1 MSVKQTESKIT
12 ALYERLSRDDDN
24 AGDSNSIVNQKK
36 YLESYAQQR
45 GYTNCRH
52 YTDDGW
58 SGGNFERPAWKQLVA
73 DIEAGKV
80 AHVIVKD
87 MSRAG
92 RDYLQTGFYTEVFFR
107 QHGVHFVAIANSVDS
122 DDQNSNEFAP
132 FLNIM
137 NEWYLRDLSRKQKT
151 AIRVKGESGKPTT
164 NCAIYGYKKDPE
176 NKYHWLIDEEAA
188 AVVRR
193 IFRLTIEGKGP
204 YDIARILFEDKVE
217 TPAVYFGKQGKG
229 IWKSKEEFSNPY
241 NWSGYVVGQILSKPE
256 YMGHT
261 VNFRSHK
268 QSYKDK
274 NAVMNPKEDWLIF
287 EDTHEAIVDRE
298 TWELAQKLRKTPK
311 RIDTLGEANPLTVVK
326 SYCNNRL
333 TVAYNPDAPTPKKWL
348 QFLSELLQPED
359 IPTLQE
365 FLGYCLLPTT
375 KGQKMLMLI
384 GKGGE
389 GKSRIGLVM
398 RSLLGDS
405 MNTTSIQKV
414 ESNRFSRADLENKLL
429 MVDDDM
435 DMSALPKTNYIK
447 SIVTSECKMDMERKG
462 VQSYQSQ
469 LYVRFLCFGNGA
481 LTALHDKSD
490 GFFRRQIVLTTKDR
504 PAGRADDPFLVDKLL
519 REKEGIFLWCLE
531 GLHRLIG
538 DNYQFTVS
546 SKAKENMETV
556 KRSSNNVIE
565 FLQSEGYIRFRADSE
580 ASSKAIYEAYTRWCD
595 DNAQKPMSA
604 NRVSS
609 ELAQNERL
617 YNVEATN
624 NVHVGGKRVRGFMGI
639 EVVNPLPY

>member
-1 MSVKQTESKIT
+1 MNKKYAELDFPAWFDGKDVNEAAFCREFLSKNKLIY
-12 ALYERLSRDDDN
+12 ADN
-24 AGDSNSIVNQKK
+24 AFFTPDGRLTDPLLLKEKIYAELECCAAKNIPRTISNIVEIMK
-36 YLESYAQQR
+36 LAAHAESFPPKPDEIHVQNGTLR
-45 GYTNCRH
+45 I
-52 YTDDGW
+52 DG
-58 SGGNFERPAWKQLVA
+58 SFLAGRPEIVRSRFPIDYNPQ
-73 DIEAGKV
+73 AGKPV
-80 AHVIVKD
+80 V
-87 MSRAG
+87 
-92 RDYLQTGFYTEVFFR
+92 
-107 QHGVHFVAIANSVDS
+107 
-122 DDQNSNEFAP
+122 
-132 FLNIM
+132 
-137 NEWYLRDLSRKQKT
+137 WLR
-151 AIRVKGESGKPTT
+151 
-164 NCAIYGYKKDPE
+164 
-176 NKYHWLIDEEAA
+176 
-188 AVVRR
+188 
-193 IFRLTIEGKGP
+193 
-204 YDIARILFEDKVE
+204 
-217 TPAVYFGKQGKG
+217 
-229 IWKSKEEFSNPY
+229 
-241 NWSGYVVGQILSKPE
+241 
-256 YMGHT
+256 
-261 VNFRSHK
+261 
-268 QSYKDK
+268 
-274 NAVMNPKEDWLIF
+274 
-287 EDTHEAIVDRE
+287 
-298 TWELAQKLRKTPK
+298 
-311 RIDTLGEANPLTVVK
+311 
-326 SYCNNRL
+326 
-333 TVAYNPDAPTPKKWL
+333 
-348 QFLSELLQPED
+348 FLSNLLYPED
-359 IPTLQE
+359 IATFQE
-365 FLGYCLLPTT
+365 YIGYCLIPST
-375 KGQKMLMLI
+375 KGQRMIILK

-435 DMSALPKTNYIK
+435 DMSALSKTNYIK
-447 SIVTSECKMDMERKG
+447 SIVTSECKMDLERKS

-481 LTALHDKSD
+481 LTALHDRSD

-519 REKEGIFLWCLE
+519 RERESIFLWCLE

-538 DNYQFTVS
+538 NNYQFTVS

-580 ASSKAIYEAYTRWCD
+580 ASSKAIYEVYTRWCD

-639 EVVNPLPY
+639 EVVNPLPYEK

>member
-1 MSVKQTESKIT
+1 MDMTPQAWPDWYDGKHINEVLFCQQFLDKHPMKCVRG
-12 ALYERLSRDDDN
+12 RLFT
-24 AGDSNSIVNQKK
+24 V
-36 YLESYAQQR
+36 
-45 GYTNCRH
+45 
-52 YTDDGW
+52 DG
-58 SGGNFERPAWKQLVA
+58 L
-73 DIEAGKV
+73 IE
-80 AHVIVKD
+80 
-87 MSRAG
+87 
-92 RDYLQTGFYTEVFFR
+92 
-107 QHGVHFVAIANSVDS
+107 
-122 DDQNSNEFAP
+122 
-132 FLNIM
+132 
-137 NEWYLRDLSRKQKT
+137 
-151 AIRVKGESGKPTT
+151 
-164 NCAIYGYKKDPE
+164 
-176 NKYHWLIDEEAA
+176 DE
-188 AVVRR
+188 
-193 IFRLTIEGKGP
+193 
-204 YDIARILFEDKVE
+204 
-217 TPAVYFGKQGKG
+217 
-229 IWKSKEEFSNPY
+229 
-241 NWSGYVVGQILSKPE
+241 GQIGNLILEEISGVLTSGLSKVVTNLLASIKLQAYSPPLPIE
-256 YMGHT
+256 T
-261 VNFRSHK
+261 
-268 QSYKDK
+268 
-274 NAVMNPKEDWLIF
+274 
-287 EDTHEAIVDRE
+287 DRIHVSNG
-298 TWELAQKLRKTPK
+298 TYF
-311 RIDTLGEANPLTVVK
+311 IDGSFTVVK

-429 MVDDDM
+429 MVDDD
-435 DMSALPKTNYIK
+435 
-447 SIVTSECKMDMERKG
+447 MDMERKG